1 MALAYLVLIGSI
13 LSYGAYVFA
22 LSKLPSTVVSL
33 YAYVNPVIAVF
44 LGWLILDEQFGFNTI
59 LAMTVTLLGVYMV
72 NAGFKMK
79 TTRGRSILEVFLY
92 AFQFKGEDPREL
104 MENKAY

>member
-1 MALAYLVLIGSI
+1 
-13 LSYGAYVFA
+13 
-22 LSKLPSTVVSL
+22 
-33 YAYVNPVIAVF
+33 
-44 LGWLILDEQFGFNTI
+44 
-59 LAMTVTLLGVYMV
+59 MTVTLLGVYMV